1 MSGPMMGAGFKRKLI
16 THRMLGF
23 SRTAGVSRIQQQGTY
38 LFREVHDDV
47 GARGV
52 ANHSPAAVV
61 VLRLSRNE
69 RVKPQDGHSHRDVT
83 FRERDPAQRF
93 SGAEMK
99 TADGFD
105 VRAGENGRHH
115 SVGVLVC

>member
-1 MSGPMMGAGFKRKLI
+1 MTAQFISAGNERPIHIGAFCQQ
-16 THRMLGF
+16 T
-23 SRTAGVSRIQQQGTY
+23 TARVSRIQQQGTY